1 MFTGIIEEIG
11 TLRQMQQGEKSIVLT
26 IKGEKIVEDT
36 NIGDSIS
43 LNGVC
48 LTVADLLSDGFVA
61 DVMPETLERSNLGNL
76 AVGSRLNLER
86 ALRLSDRLGGHIVNG
101 HIDGTGRIQD
111 IKKDDNAV
119 WLTVTAEPHVL
130 NYIIEKGSVAIDG
143 ISLTVATVDNRSF
156 QVSIIPHTGEQ
167 TTLLEK
173 RIGDTLNIEC
183 DTVGK
188 YIEKLMGHAE
198 DENRHGSRLNK
209 KKLEENSFSK

>member
-188 YIEKLMGHAE
+188 YIEKLMGTLKTRTGMEA
-198 DENRHGSRLNK
+198 G
-209 KKLEENSFSK
+209 